1 MAFGSPA
8 SQRQGSDSLRGGSDI
23 SNTDEQD
30 KFFGYQPVI
39 GNPYYAPSIGYP
51 YVMNPL
57 MNPVCTMR
65 AGFMTSTLPILPH
78 PVIPNPNVPVPVP
91 GYPSVPV
98 PAPGYPPNPGYG
110 HAPVPAPGYTRVRS
124 GNGGVHHGG
133 SYPTGDQGRPYHRP
147 KSDSNNLG
155 ANNFGDKVRV

>member
-1 MAFGSPA
+1 VAFGSPA

-98 PAPGYPPNPGYG
+98 PAPGY
-110 HAPVPAPGYTRVRS
+110 TRVRS

>member
-98 PAPGYPPNPGYG
+98 PAPGY
-110 HAPVPAPGYTRVRS
+110 TRVRS

-155 ANNFGDKVRV
+155 ANNFGDKARV